1 MQGSEKIQGAQCI
14 AQISDLDFFADAA
27 DSHFGAA
34 CQVRMFLRQAPR
46 VLEQHASGTSCMTSK
61 GMSVMASRGNQQST
75 RSTARPST
83 TMRSCINSPT
93 SQSWD
98 ALCLQVFLFP
108 GGRPFFTYFAE
119 LDWIAV
125 VRHVQFSLAGEIRAS
140 NRADHWCRAF
150 LSSHASS

>member
-1 MQGSEKIQGAQCI
+1 MMSKGLG
-14 AQISDLDFFADAA
+14 
-27 DSHFGAA
+27 
-34 CQVRMFLRQAPR
+34 V
-46 VLEQHASGTSCMTSK
+46 MTS
-61 GMSVMASRGNQQST
+61 VGNQQLPGSK
-75 RSTARPST
+75 ARPST
-83 TMRSCINSPT
+83 TMRSYINDPT

-98 ALCLQVFLFP
+98 ALCLQVFVFP

-150 LSSHASS
+150 LSGHASS

>member
-1 MQGSEKIQGAQCI
+1 
-14 AQISDLDFFADAA
+14 
-27 DSHFGAA
+27 
-34 CQVRMFLRQAPR
+34 
-46 VLEQHASGTSCMTSK
+46 MTSK
-61 GMSVMASRGNQQST
+61 GLGVMTSGGNQQLS
-75 RSTARPST
+75 RSKTRPST
-83 TMRSCINSPT
+83 TMRSCINDPT

-98 ALCLQVFLFP
+98 ALCLQVFVFP

-150 LSSHASS
+150 LSGHASS